1 MFFGREDV
9 IDQFGALLR
18 KRVASLVTCRGRR
31 RIGKSTLVEVFA
43 KRTGCRFI
51 KIEGRRPQRGLSNA
65 DELATFAKQ
74 LADQTSAE
82 TTPPANWPD
91 AFRRL
96 DSQIGGRG
104 WTVVLLD
111 EVSWMAHYD
120 KGFASDLKIAWDN
133 LFKKHDRLV
142 MVVCGS
148 VSSWIRDNIIDNGA
162 FLGRRSLDVVVREL
176 PLSDCVKFWGKA
188 ASRIDEREIIDVI
201 SVTGGVPR
209 YLEEIDPALSAAEN
223 IRRLC
228 FLPNSLLRTDFDE
241 MFNDVITQEQDF
253 SAKVVRC
260 LADGAKTAAEVS
272 RELRLEK
279 GGRVSAALARLE
291 EAGLVSAD
299 VSVNPETGKPAREV
313 RYRLRDNYS
322 RFYIKYIEPVKKV
335 IDSGAFEL
343 ATLDALE
350 GIDSVLGLAFENLVV
365 NNCREL
371 IPMLNLK
378 GSLITSAAPYRRRSG
393 TAGSRGKKGCQVD
406 LLVQTRRTVCV
417 VEIKRRR
424 EIDRGIIREVDE
436 KVRAIARPTG
446 VSARAALVYSGHLS
460 PVVEADGYFDAIV
473 PFRRLLGL

>member
-9 IDQFGALLR
+9 IDQFNALLR

-43 KRTGCRFI
+43 KRAGCRFI
-51 KIEGRRPQRGLSNA
+51 KIEGRRPEKGLSNA
-65 DELATFAKQ
+65 DELAAFAKQ

-82 TTPPANWPD
+82 AIPPANWPD

-96 DSQIGGRG
+96 DAQIGGRG

-120 KGFASDLKIAWDN
+120 KNFASDLKIAWDN
-133 LFKKHDRLV
+133 LFKKHDKLV
-142 MVVCGS
+142 LVVCGS
-148 VSSWIRDNIIDNGA
+148 VSSWIKDNVIDNGS
-162 FLGRRSLDVVVREL
+162 FMGRRSLDVVVKEL
-176 PLSDCVKFWGKA
+176 PISECVKFWGKA
-188 ASRIDEREIIDVI
+188 ASRIDEREIVDVL

-228 FLPNSLLRTDFDE
+228 FLPNSVLRADFDE
-241 MFNDVITQEQDF
+241 MFNDVITQEPDF
-253 SAKVVRC
+253 SAKVLRC
-260 LADGAKTAAEVS
+260 LADGAKTGAEVS
-272 RELRLEK
+272 KELRLEK

-299 VSVNPETGKPAREV
+299 SSVNPETGKPAREV

-322 RFYIKYIEPVKKV
+322 RFYIKYIEPSKNV

-343 ATLDALE
+343 VALDALE
-350 GIDSVLGLAFENLVV
+350 GIETVLGLAFENLVV
-365 NNCREL
+365 NNCRDL
-371 IPMLNLK
+371 IPLLNLK
-378 GSLITSAAPYRRRSG
+378 GSLITSAAPYRRNGTSG
-393 TAGSRGKKGCQVD
+393 PRGRKGCQID

-417 VEIKRRR
+417 VEVKRRR
-424 EIDRGIIREVDE
+424 EIDREIIREVDE
-436 KVRAIARPTG
+436 KVRAIARPAG
-446 VSARAALVYSGHLS
+446 VSARAALVYCGRLA
-460 PVVEADGYFDAIV
+460 PIVEADGYFDAII
-473 PFRRLLGL
+473 PFRKLLGL